1 MIAKWL
7 FKTTPDVN
15 LSACPDILLHPKFA
29 LFCDS
34 SPWDCMCVVCG
45 VRWRSATYCCEPK
58 VLLYGPDWRQI
69 SPPENLQKYGCCF
82 HSWGEQCNLCR
93 LNWELN
99 CVCSGYVIAVPRNR
113 SERFPLE
120 DKKKACVMQI
130 PHTWFQFRLELS
142 ASGTD
147 LTDGTHTHTKKNHN
161 VGFSGW
167 QKRQWL
173 NLVTQEGQ
181 NQAGMWQSHVTKMWE
196 VLILSCLTAKFQR

>member
-1 MIAKWL
+1 MSRYSAAPKICTVLWFKPVRLHVCSMWCTLKVGHLLLWAKG
-7 FKTTPDVN
+7 
-15 LSACPDILLHPKFA
+15 SAVWTRLKADF
-29 LFCDS
+29 
-34 SPWDCMCVVCG
+34 
-45 VRWRSATYCCEPK
+45 
-58 VLLYGPDWRQI
+58 
-69 SPPENLQKYGCCF
+69 PPENLQKYGCCF

-120 DKKKACVMQI
+120 DKKKKKACVMQI

-147 LTDGTHTHTKKNHN
+147 LTDGTHTHKKKHN